1 MINELR
7 NQIDRDDNNPL
18 IVTPSLLSAGDHT
31 GDLSEFINSN
41 LNDIKIDLAHHGA
54 ILFRGFA
61 IHSKDDF
68 RTLADSINE
77 SPMPYTDGNSPR
89 TKLTSNTYTS
99 TEFPADQF
107 ISLHSELSYS
117 DVWPDRMLFCC
128 VQPALEGGETPLCDN
143 ATLLSLL
150 PEEIVNEFSQKD
162 LCYIRNLHGGYGL
175 GPSWQKTFET
185 EEKSEVEAFCKK
197 TNSEF
202 TWHAD
207 DSITIRQYRPS
218 VRIHPLS
225 GEKLWFNQAD
235 QFHISN
241 FEPEVQEATL
251 ALYGDDVT
259 SRPQHVTFGDHTEID
274 PAYFSVIRSLTHEVM
289 VPVKWQAG
297 DLVYL
302 DNMKVMHGRMPY
314 KGNRT
319 VLLTMYK

>member
-1 MINELR
+1 MIKKSIINK
-7 NQIDRDDNNPL
+7 DRTDRNPL
-18 IVTPSLLSAGDHT
+18 LITPSELSGGGRTDELAD
-31 GDLSEFINSN
+31 FINGHID
-41 LNDIKIDLAHHGA
+41 DIRKNLAHFGA

-61 IHSKDDF
+61 IHTKEDF
-68 RTLADSINE
+68 RSIADAIKE
-77 SPMPYTDGNSPR
+77 EAMPYTDGNSPR
-89 TKLTSNTYTS
+89 TKITSTTYTS

-117 DVWPDRMLFCC
+117 NVWPDRMLFCC
-128 VQPALEGGETPLCDN
+128 VQPAQEGGETPLCDN

-150 PEEIVNEFSQKD
+150 PEEIVNEFSQKQ
-162 LCYIRNLHGGYGL
+162 LCYIRNLHDGYGL

-185 EEKSEVEAFCKK
+185 EDRSEVEAFCKR
-197 TNSEF
+197 TDSQF
-202 TWHAD
+202 TWHED
-207 DSITIRQYRPS
+207 GGLTIKQYRPA
-218 VRIHPLS
+218 VRVHPIS

-251 ALYGDDVT
+251 AIYGDDAM

-274 PAYFSVIRSLTHEVM
+274 PAYFPVIRSITHEVM
-289 VPVKWQAG
+289 VPVKWQGG

-314 KGNRT
+314 KGSRT

>member
-1 MINELR
+1 M
-7 NQIDRDDNNPL
+7 
-18 IVTPSLLSAGDHT
+18 
-31 GDLSEFINSN
+31 
-41 LNDIKIDLAHHGA
+41 DLAHHGA

-61 IHSKDDF
+61 IHTKDDF
-68 RTLADSINE
+68 RAVAGSIRENA
-77 SPMPYTDGNSPR
+77 MPYTDGNSPR

-117 DVWPDRMLFCC
+117 NVWPDRMLFCC

-143 ATLLSLL
+143 AALLSLL
-150 PEEIVNEFSQKD
+150 PGEIVDEFSEKG
-162 LCYIRNLHGGYGL
+162 LCYIRNLHAGYGL

-185 EEKSEVEAFCKK
+185 EEQAEVEAFCKR
-197 TNSEF
+197 THSEF
-202 TWHAD
+202 TWNED
-207 DSITIRQYRPS
+207 ESLTIRQYRPGI
-218 VRIHPLS
+218 RNHPIS
-225 GEKLWFNQAD
+225 SERLWFNQAD
-235 QFHISN
+235 QFHVSN
-241 FEPEVQEATL
+241 FEPEVQEAIL
-251 ALYGDDVT
+251 ALYGEDAS

-274 PAYFSVIRSLTHEVM
+274 PAYFSVIRSIIDEIM
-289 VPVKWQAG
+289 VPVKWQGG

>member
-128 VQPALEGGETPLCDN
+128 VQPAPEGGETPLCDN
-143 ATLLSLL
+143 TTLLSLL

-274 PAYFSVIRSLTHEVM
+274 PAYFSVIRSLTHKVM

>member
-1 MINELR
+1 MIQKLR
-7 NQIDRDDNNPL
+7 NQNGRSDRTPL
-18 IVTPSLLSAGDHT
+18 IVTPNLLSSGDQT
-31 GDLSEFINSN
+31 EDLADFINGN
-41 LNDIKIDLAHHGA
+41 LDDIRMDLAHHGA

-61 IHSKDDF
+61 IHTKDDF
-68 RTLADSINE
+68 RAVAGSIRE
-77 SPMPYTDGNSPR
+77 SAMPYTDGNSPR

-117 DVWPDRMLFCC
+117 NLWPDRMLFCC

-143 ATLLSLL
+143 AILLSLL
-150 PEEIVNEFSQKD
+150 PAEIVDEFSEKG
-162 LCYIRNLHGGYGL
+162 LCYIRNLHAGFGL

-185 EEKSEVEAFCKK
+185 EERAEVEAFCKR
-197 TNSEF
+197 THSEL
-202 TWHAD
+202 TWNED
-207 DSITIRQYRPS
+207 ESLTIRQYRPAI
-218 VRIHPLS
+218 RNHPTT
-225 GEKLWFNQAD
+225 GERLWFNQAD

-251 ALYGDDVT
+251 ALYGEDVM

-274 PAYFSVIRSLTHEVM
+274 PVYFSVIRSLTHEVM

-302 DNMKVMHGRMPY
+302 DNMKVMHGRLPY